1 MQSMPRPI
9 QSARLVFPASQGGYL
24 NLDNWRRRVWKE
36 AFKKTEISYRPLYQ
50 MRHTYATLALA
61 AGADVYWISRQ
72 LGHTTHPDHARPLRP
87 VSPGRRRAQLE
98 AAG

>member
-50 MRHTYATLALA
+50 MRHTYATLASLPELMSF
-61 AGADVYWISRQ
+61 GFRGNSVTQPIQ
-72 LGHTTHPDHARPLRP
+72 TTLGHYARFSRP
-87 VSPGRRRAQLE
+87 
-98 AAG
+98 